1 MQNISCSPGN
11 SVMWTLLAVNKK
23 EKMNVCYLTTTG
35 KSTAHRNQKV
45 QMTVSNAVSVQK
57 ENLVRISLVF
67 FLQRGE
73 DDDTFQLQKL
83 LYLLLFELL
92 ILPKQW

>member
-1 MQNISCSPGN
+1 
-11 SVMWTLLAVNKK
+11 
-23 EKMNVCYLTTTG
+23 MNVCYLTTTG

-67 FLQRGE
+67 FYNGE
-73 DDDTFQLQKL
+73 KTMILSSFKSFFIYYYLSSLFYPSNGKTFS
-83 LYLLLFELL
+83 FTF
-92 ILPKQW
+92 

>member
-1 MQNISCSPGN
+1 
-11 SVMWTLLAVNKK
+11 
-23 EKMNVCYLTTTG
+23 MNVCYLTTTG

-92 ILPKQW
+92 IPPKQW

>member
-1 MQNISCSPGN
+1 
-11 SVMWTLLAVNKK
+11 
-23 EKMNVCYLTTTG
+23 MNVCYLTTTG

-67 FLQRGE
+67 FFYNGE
-73 DDDTFQLQKL
+73 KTMILSSFKSFFIYYYLSSLFYPSNGKTFS
-83 LYLLLFELL
+83 FTF
-92 ILPKQW
+92 

>member
-1 MQNISCSPGN
+1 
-11 SVMWTLLAVNKK
+11 
-23 EKMNVCYLTTTG
+23 MNVCYLTTTG
-35 KSTAHRNQKV
+35 KSTTHRNQKV

-67 FLQRGE
+67 SLQRGE

-83 LYLLLFELL
+83 FYLLLFELL

>member
-67 FLQRGE
+67 SLQRGE

-83 LYLLLFELL
+83 FYLLLFELL

>member
-1 MQNISCSPGN
+1 
-11 SVMWTLLAVNKK
+11 
-23 EKMNVCYLTTTG
+23 MNVCYLTTTG